1 MQHRSSLPLSGPA
14 TVILIA
20 LTNPASAQSEPAT
33 RTLQEVRV
41 TANRDSTTEGSGS
54 FTTTAPVSTAT
65 RLGLTPRET
74 PQSMTV
80 ITRERMEEQGLQ
92 TLSETMSQVTGVY
105 VNYNDTER
113 ITYNARGYPITNFQ
127 VDGMLN
133 TFGGSLKTN
142 GDNVVYDR
150 IEVVRGATGLTTG
163 AGDPSATINQVRKR
177 PTPHFQANAALRVGS
192 YSLRRGELDLSAP
205 LAFDGRVRGRFVVA
219 KEATDSFRRF
229 YEKDTD
235 AVYGIIEAD
244 LGPATTLSLG
254 HERQSS
260 DPRGVSWGT
269 VLYWNAD
276 GSRANLPY
284 DLNLSTP
291 WASWNIKER
300 KTFATVDHRINADWT
315 VRAGFSH
322 SNRVQDGSLY
332 YGFGGYPRPDGSG
345 ITVAFGRF
353 PSDEDMDVL
362 DLNVAGKFDALGRR
376 HDVLFGWGRSTKE
389 LTSARVITETM
400 PPGYSLIPD
409 WRSWSGDVPQF
420 GTSLSSVPSSIGKI
434 RQQAGY
440 LATRLHLADPLKA
453 VLGLRYGQ
461 YETRTRNFNA
471 AGEITSTPG
480 YKNDGVVTPY
490 AGLLYDLT
498 PQWTLYTSYTSIF
511 QPQNYRDSNNDPL
524 EPVDGN
530 SYELG
535 IKGELLDRRLNVSAA
550 VFRSRKDNVAEID
563 DSVPPNSLPGAE
575 QAYRSSGKGNVID
588 GVEFEALGQIT
599 PRWNLAAGY
608 SHTRARNASGQ
619 PINTIV
625 PRNLLRL
632 FTTYRFGDEERW
644 TVGGGI
650 DWQSSIWSVAQQPTG
665 AFDANGAPVTAQ
677 SRIVQDSVWLA
688 SLMVGYRI
696 NNHLRAGLNVRNLFD
711 KHYANRV
718 GFYNGLH
725 YADPRIVMLTLRAN
739 Y

>member
-1 MQHRSSLPLSGPA
+1 MQHQSSLPLSAPA

-33 RTLQEVRV
+33 RTLEEVRV
-41 TANRDSTTEGSGS
+41 TADRDATTEGSRS

-219 KEATDSFRRF
+219 KEAADSFRRF

-235 AVYGIIEAD
+235 AIYGIVEAD
-244 LGPATTLSLG
+244 LGTATTLSLG

-276 GSRANLPY
+276 GSRADLPY

-291 WASWNIKER
+291 WASWSIKER

-315 VRAGFSH
+315 VRAGFTH

-332 YGFGGYPRPDGSG
+332 FGFGGYPRPDGSG

-376 HDVLFGWGRSTKE
+376 HDVLFGWGRSTRE

-409 WRSWSGDVPQF
+409 WRTWSGDVPQF
-420 GTSLSSVPSSIGKI
+420 GTSLSSVPSSIGEI

-453 VLGLRYGQ
+453 VLGVRYSQ

-511 QPQNYRDSNNDPL
+511 QPQNYRDSNNEPL

-535 IKGELLDRRLNVSAA
+535 LKGELLDRRLNVSAA

-563 DSVPPNSLPGAE
+563 DSVPPNSLPGAQ

-608 SHTRARNASGQ
+608 SHTRSRNAGGQ

-644 TVGGGI
+644 TLGGGI
-650 DWQSSIWSVAQQPTG
+650 DWQSSVWSAAQQPTG